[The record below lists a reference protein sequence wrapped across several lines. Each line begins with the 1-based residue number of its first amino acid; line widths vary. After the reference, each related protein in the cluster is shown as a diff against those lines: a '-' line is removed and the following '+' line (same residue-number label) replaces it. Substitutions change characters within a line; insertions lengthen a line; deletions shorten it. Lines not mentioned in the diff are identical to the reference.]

1 MSELASEQLSA
12 GSGRSRAERQRGV
25 SASTAETAADR
36 GTFDALTAW
45 WRESRDTEP
54 VRFDETQQ
62 AWELFGYS
70 DITKAL
76 FDPASFSSDFSGLAP
91 SQEDIDLFVKGDFTG
106 IDPPRHRK
114 LRNLATQAFTP
125 RTVAAMEPHITAIM
139 DELLDTI
146 EDPRRFD
153 FVDAVADPLPI
164 IVIAELLGIPPSDR
178 GTFRRWAAILLGDNG
193 LDEHS
198 TPADIEAAM
207 NAVAPTVREMNQY
220 LLAHIRR
227 RRAVGGEDLTSKL
240 VVAEVD
246 GERLD
251 DEEILGF
258 LGSLFSA
265 GHVTVTALLTSLIL
279 LLEEYPEVAAELR
292 ARPGSRAGA
301 VEEAL
306 RFRPPFPRI
315 GRRSAVDVEIG
326 GRVIPANSMVSLWV
340 GSANRDATRFTDPDR
355 FDIHRTP
362 NQHLTFGH
370 GIHFCLGAPLARLE
384 AAVVLERLFGR
395 YGDLMVDPENPAEL
409 HNPWLIVG
417 AKRLPL
423 AGALR

>member
-1 MSELASEQLSA
+1 MSPAD
-12 GSGRSRAERQRGV
+12 
-25 SASTAETAADR
+25 TAAER
-36 GTFDALTAW
+36 GTFDSLTEW
-45 WRESRDTEP
+45 WREARDREP

-62 AWELFGYS
+62 TWELFGYS

-76 FDPASFSSDFSGLAP
+76 FDPAGFSSDFSGLAP

-114 LRNLATQAFTP
+114 LRNLASQAFTP
-125 RTVAAMEPHITAIM
+125 RTVAAMEPRVSAIL
-139 DELLDTI
+139 DDLLDQV
-146 EDPRRFD
+146 EDPGRFD
-153 FVDAVADPLPI
+153 FVDAVTDPLPI
-164 IVIAELLGIPPSDR
+164 TVIAELLGIPPGDR
-178 GTFRRWAAILLGDNG
+178 ATFRRWAAILLGDNG
-193 LDEHS
+193 LDENS

-207 NAVAPTVREMNQY
+207 NVVAPTVREMNEY
-220 LLAHIRR
+220 LFAHIRR
-227 RRAVGGEDLTSKL
+227 CRAAGGEDLTSKL
-240 VVAEVD
+240 VGAEVD

-265 GHVTVTALLTSLIL
+265 GHVTVTALLSSLIL
-279 LLEEYPEVAAELR
+279 LLDEYPEVAAELR
-292 ARPGSRAGA
+292 ARPGSRPGA

-315 GRRSAVDVEIG
+315 GRRSTVDVELG
-326 GRVIPANSMVSLWV
+326 GVVIPANSMVSLWV
-340 GSANRDATRFTDPDR
+340 GSANRDVTRFTEPDR
-355 FDIHRTP
+355 FDIHRSP

-384 AAVVLERLFGR
+384 AAVVLEKLFAR
-395 YGDLMVDPENPAEL
+395 YGDLMVDPERPAEL

-423 AGALR
+423 VGTPR